1 MIDMC
6 GNVRDTIFNLC
17 VTTVLIV
24 FMSTMY
30 YESIKETET
39 EKEIA
44 MEAIKNGYIECLE
57 TYKGVSIAKKLWKK
71 ECSKNNVTD

>member
-1 MIDMC
+1 MS
-6 GNVRDTIFNLC
+6 GNVRDSIFNLC
-17 VTTVLIV
+17 VTAVLIV

-44 MEAIKNGYIECLE
+44 MEAIKNGYIQCVENN
-57 TYKGVSIAKKLWKK
+57 KINANFAKIVWKK
-71 ECSKNNVTD
+71 ECSKNNVTE

>member
-6 GNVRDTIFNLC
+6 GNVRDTIRNLC

-44 MEAIKNGYIECLE
+44 MEAIKSGYIECLE
-57 TYKGVSIAKKLWKK
+57 AYNGVATAKKLWKK
-71 ECSKNNVTD
+71 DCSLKD